1 MLETKPVGGGT
12 HDVYW
17 NGKKTHHQL
26 IHVSGG
32 GSRGAARAGVGG
44 YRYFIH
50 NTKTKKSMSFPFSLA
65 NAKRELRKKYK
76 LNDPHAVNEEAS
88 VRDKAS
94 GLPKKYVAG
103 LSPSTARARA
113 AHFAQADKLSDRD
126 PRAYEPAPGDAT
138 AKTKP
143 SKHTLAVRKMMKE
156 GSADSSLEAKAKK
169 SGISVS
175 TLKAVYRRGVAA
187 WNSGH
192 RPGTTP
198 QQWGHARVNS
208 YIRKGS
214 GTYHGAD
221 KDLREET
228 KWVKDKHGSGYT
240 SSDGK
245 REIIKHPKG
254 WISRSTIDQYDY
266 SDVYPTQREAKA
278 GKYAWAMKNEEV
290 DTTKKNQVKSIKAG
304 AKLNMD
310 PDTKTPDHF
319 TAAMR
324 RKRGLPEDVPANN
337 AGGGNV
343 AGIGV
348 GQQGEP
354 PGKLAVMKKTPLKR
368 FKDFLKKTMK

>member
-1 MLETKPVGGGT
+1 
-12 HDVYW
+12 
-17 NGKKTHHQL
+17 
-26 IHVSGG
+26 
-32 GSRGAARAGVGG
+32 
-44 YRYFIH
+44 
-50 NTKTKKSMSFPFSLA
+50 
-65 NAKRELRKKYK
+65 
-76 LNDPHAVNEEAS
+76 
-88 VRDKAS
+88 
-94 GLPKKYVAG
+94 
-103 LSPSTARARA
+103 
-113 AHFAQADKLSDRD
+113 
-126 PRAYEPAPGDAT
+126 
-138 AKTKP
+138 
-143 SKHTLAVRKMMKE
+143 MMKE

-221 KDLREET
+221 KDLREEI

-266 SDVYPTQREAKA
+266 SDVYPTQKEAKA
-278 GKYAWAMKNEEV
+278 GKYAWAMKNE
-290 DTTKKNQVKSIKAG
+290 DI
-304 AKLNMD
+304 
-310 PDTKTPDHF
+310 
-319 TAAMR
+319 
-324 RKRGLPEDVPANN
+324 PANN